1 MSVESL
7 ISCPKMNLKGDFSD
21 TPPRERLAHKY
32 PAACTVKG
40 KILKINHSFT
50 LNISFTF
57 DLISCQ
63 LKVSLQLVLAV

>member
-32 PAACTVKG
+32 PAASMFDKDRFST
-40 KILKINHSFT
+40 INERT
-50 LNISFTF
+50 DVNL
-57 DLISCQ
+57 
-63 LKVSLQLVLAV
+63 

>member
-32 PAACTVKG
+32 PAAVVLLFHAQSG
-40 KILKINHSFT
+40 WGPDKI
-50 LNISFTF
+50 
-57 DLISCQ
+57 DLY
-63 LKVSLQLVLAV
+63 A

>member
-32 PAACTVKG
+32 PAAAEAQPNRMKG
-40 KILKINHSFT
+40 P
-50 LNISFTF
+50 
-57 DLISCQ
+57 
-63 LKVSLQLVLAV
+63 